1 MLRLCPYFIIYFFSC
16 LHLRVHHILKLI
28 FRGGILMCNAR
39 KTIDRCL
46 GRLCKILED
55 QENRLNEI
63 LNSDATPD
71 EKDVALSNYRAKKA
85 IAKDFIEDI
94 AEILPAIQGKRIGA
108 YVVAKETFKKQVE
121 KADFAGIMFDSKY
134 CKLAQISSYP
144 NKPYRII
151 CIESIENVL

>member
-1 MLRLCPYFIIYFFSC
+1 
-16 LHLRVHHILKLI
+16 
-28 FRGGILMCNAR
+28 MCNAR
-39 KTIDRCL
+39 KTIDRTL
-46 GRLCKILED
+46 GRVCKILEE

-71 EKDVALSNYRAKKA
+71 EKALAHSNYQAKTA

-94 AEILPAIQGKRIGA
+94 AEILPAAQDKRIGV
-108 YVVAKETFKKQVE
+108 YVVAKETFQKQVE

-151 CIESIENVL
+151 CIESIADFL